1 MNMLT
6 HLSTL
11 EVSSVKKPANRK
23 RFAITKSENQMSVDT
38 KQVVTI
44 AAEGETE
51 FVATL
56 KSEGASED
64 RIAAEVAIYRIK
76 KNCADVL
83 PQVEKAHKEPDGD
96 ENQGADESDDA
107 YMKRAKKCGFEPKK
121 KTAKSADHQELEV
134 MDPKVEAMFKSM
146 NEKMELVEKSNR
158 ELTDRNQK
166 LEYITK
172 AEKEFPYAPG
182 STEENAMLLKSAH
195 DAGPKAEEAM
205 LSNLKRMSEFV
216 QKNQTMMQATG
227 IAGGANGNGDAEA
240 KLQALSKSITMKS
253 EDGSPMTDAQRMVQ
267 VLKTAEGRDLY
278 NQYLAEHPKQ
288 HA

>member
-11 EVSSVKKPANRK
+11 EISNVKKAANRK
-23 RFAITKSENQMSVDT
+23 RYAITKSEKKMSVDT
-38 KQVVTI
+38 KQVVTVV
-44 AAEGETE
+44 AEGETE
-51 FVATL
+51 FVETL

-83 PQVEKAHKEPDGD
+83 PKVAKAHKEPDGD
-96 ENQGADESDDA
+96 EQGADESDDA

-121 KTAKSADHQELEV
+121 KTAKSADSQEPE
-134 MDPKVEAMFKSM
+134 MDAKVEAMFKSM
-146 NEKMELVEKSNR
+146 NEKLETVEKSNR
-158 ELTDRNQK
+158 ELTDRNRK

-205 LSNLKRMSEFV
+205 LANLKRMSEFV
-216 QKNQTMMQATG
+216 QKNQTIMQASG
-227 IAGGANGNGDAEA
+227 VAGGATGHGDAEA
-240 KLQALSKSITMKS
+240 KMQALAKSITMKS
-253 EDGSPMTDAQRMVQ
+253 EDGRPLTDAQRMVQ
-267 VLKTAEGRDLY
+267 VMKTAEGRELY
-278 NQYLAEHPKQ
+278 NQYLAENPKQ

>member
-11 EVSSVKKPANRK
+11 EISNVKKAANRK
-23 RFAITKSENQMSVDT
+23 RYAITKSEKKMSVDT
-38 KQVVTI
+38 KQVVTVV
-44 AAEGETE
+44 AEGETE
-51 FVATL
+51 FVETL

-83 PQVEKAHKEPDGD
+83 PRVEKAHKESDGD
-96 ENQGADESDDA
+96 EGQGADESDDA

-121 KTAKSADHQELEV
+121 KTAKSADVETE
-134 MDPKVEAMFKSM
+134 MDAKVEAMFKSM
-146 NEKMELVEKSNR
+146 NEKLETVEKSNR

-205 LSNLKRMSEFV
+205 LANLKRMSEFV
-216 QKNQTMMQATG
+216 QKNQTIMQASG
-227 IAGGANGNGDAEA
+227 VAGGATGHGDAEA
-240 KLQALSKSITMKS
+240 KMQALAKSITMKS
-253 EDGSPMTDAQRMVQ
+253 EDGRPLTDAQRMVQ
-267 VLKTAEGRDLY
+267 VMKTAEGRELY